1 MPHATV
7 QLAEVRVQLGDR
19 LVEVPL
25 VQPAAAHLKGV
36 RVRARVRVRFRLRLR
51 VRLRASAS
59 IRASVRASVRVGCT
73 P

>member
-1 MPHATV
+1 M

-19 LVEVPL
+19 PVEVSL
-25 VQPAAAHLKGV
+25 VQPEAAHLVRG
-36 RVRARVRVRFRLRLR
+36 RVRIRARLRVRVR